1 MALDLKKVGIWFL
14 LLTATVFGAFTGV
27 FTNPTFF
34 PHLSTIVLLI
44 LAVCIIIAHY
54 LISKKKDEKKRRPVE
69 LWIILIADFVFGLFI
84 GARAEGHPEI
94 QLITAALLAICGF
107 IGLWL
112 LFLRDKGIVKV

>member
-84 GARAEGHPEI
+84 GAKAEGHPEI
-94 QLITAALLAICGF
+94 QLLTAGLLAICGF

-112 LFLRDKGIVKV
+112 LFLRDKGLVKV